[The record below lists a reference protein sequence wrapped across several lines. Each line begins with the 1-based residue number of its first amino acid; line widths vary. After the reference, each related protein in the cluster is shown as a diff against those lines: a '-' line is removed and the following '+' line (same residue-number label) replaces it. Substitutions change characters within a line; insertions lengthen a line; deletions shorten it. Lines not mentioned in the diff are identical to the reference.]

1 MSRTEHTDYK
11 YATRPPL
18 SREERDKKY
27 APVID
32 KYGKAL
38 NWLAGNS
45 SPDEEKEDTI
55 RKVDFFLEK
64 THERMEKSHEEIY

>member
-11 YATRPPL
+11 YATRPLL

-38 NWLAGNS
+38 NWLAGNG
-45 SPDEEKEDTI
+45 SPDEEKED
-55 RKVDFFLEK
+55 K
-64 THERMEKSHEEIY
+64 